1 MKRKMFFLVGVMV
14 ALVVALPV
22 PQPSRAQGGYEQL
35 VRRALSELD
44 TNCANLEPNSAC
56 YGFAEVSATFAD
68 TFPTAALTAPG
79 DRAELTGLLTLR
91 TSAINLG
98 AGTWGVAAL
107 NVQANVPAAL
117 TGESAVYLLVGDV
130 EVTNEV
136 DPADALV
143 PLTVVPVTLTGV
155 TNVLRTPGA
164 GAQVL
169 GSLPADTELQADGIS
184 PDGVWLRV
192 MYNRQVAWILR
203 ASVNADAPVDELP
216 VITRSSLTPMQAFSF
231 RTGGGASPSLVV
243 PPHVLVVQSP
253 RGVPVDIIANE
264 VPIRVEGVI
273 FLRTLPDGRVQ
284 LIASDG
290 EARAYPDAPNQV
302 RVLTGTSVI
311 LGGGTWTEWRVLEQ
325 TEWDTYGSLELIT
338 NIWAYQLVLPN
349 VIKPSGIGVPPV
361 IIEIPGEPI
370 IIPLPPRPPVFP
382 VVPVTFG
389 EPGTELERL
398 AWEPISIGCGVCR
411 PQDIFYHSDSDGDW
425 DIYRLAETGL
435 NSQANN
441 LTRGNGSQD
450 VQPSY
455 SADGEWVAF
464 ATSRD
469 ILGGW
474 EVYLARPDG
483 SQQVRLTYNTAND
496 INPVWGPAN
505 LIAWESNR
513 DGNWELYL
521 ADVST
526 DGLPVRLTDD
536 PANDINPYWFPDG
549 GCGQPEGARLV
560 FQSDRD
566 GDWDIYLLDVVSG
579 ELTQL
584 TDNDTEDAV
593 PVLSRDGSTLA
604 WLQLNEFGV
613 YDLWLMDMATRQT
626 RRLVDLGTDVAGHVF
641 SPDGAL
647 IAFFANVDG
656 DADVFTVE
664 VATGQVTP
672 LTANTFE
679 DRAPGFTCD
688 GTAVV
693 FHSDAA
699 ADEAT
704 PGQRDLFSVRLGR
717 PVGPAVRLTQDAQ
730 ADDLYPIADPHEEI
744 NSKEG
749 RMPPHP

>member
-1 MKRKMFFLVGVMV
+1 MKLKKMFLWGIMIALIV
-14 ALVVALPV
+14 AIPA
-22 PQPSRAQGGYEQL
+22 PQPGRAQGGYEQL

-44 TNCANLEPNSAC
+44 TNCANLDPNSVC
-56 YGFAEVSATFAD
+56 YGFAEVSATFSDA
-68 TFPTAALTAPG
+68 FPTAALAAPG
-79 DRAELTGLLTLR
+79 DRAELTGLLSLR

-98 AGTWGVAAL
+98 AGTWGVAVM

-117 TGESAVYLLVGDV
+117 ASESAVFLLVGDV

-136 DPADALV
+136 DPADALL
-143 PLTVVPVTLTGV
+143 PLNIVPVRLTAM
-155 TNVLRTPGA
+155 TNVFRTPGA
-164 GAQVL
+164 GGQVL
-169 GSLPADTELQADGIS
+169 GRLAAGTELQADGIS
-184 PDGVWLRV
+184 PDGTWLRV
-192 MYNRQVAWILR
+192 MYNRQVAWIPR
-203 ASVNADAPVDELP
+203 ANTNTDAPLEGLP
-216 VITRSSLTPMQAFSF
+216 VITRESLTPMQAFTF
-231 RTGGGASPSLVV
+231 RTGGSVPPSLVV

-264 VPIRVEGVI
+264 VPIRVDGVV
-273 FLRTLPDGRVQ
+273 FLRTLPDGRFQ

-302 RVLTGTSVI
+302 RVLAGTSVI
-311 LGGGTWTEWRVLEQ
+311 LGGGTWTEWGVLSQ
-325 TEWDTYGSLELIT
+325 GEWDSYGSLELIT
-338 NIWAYQLVLPN
+338 NVWTYQLVLPN
-349 VIKPSGIGVPPV
+349 VIKPSGVGQPPE
-361 IIEIPGEPI
+361 IIEIPGGI
-370 IIPLPPRPPVFP
+370 IIPIPPRPPVFP

-398 AWEPISIGCGVCR
+398 AWEPITIGCGVCR
-411 PQDIFYHSDSDGDW
+411 PQDAFYHSDSDGDW
-425 DIYRLAETGL
+425 DIYRLAENGL
-435 NSQANN
+435 NSLANN
-441 LTRGNGSQD
+441 ITRGNGSQD

-464 ATSRD
+464 TTNRD

-474 EVYLARPDG
+474 EIYLAKPDG

-496 INPVWGPAN
+496 VNPVWGPAH

-513 DGNWELYL
+513 NGNWELYM

-536 PANDINPYWFPDG
+536 PANDINPFWLPDG
-549 GCGQPEGARLV
+549 GCGQPEGGRLV

-566 GDWDIYLLDVVSG
+566 GDWEIFLLDVISG

-584 TDNDTEDAV
+584 TDNDTEDIV
-593 PVLSRDGSTLA
+593 PALSRDGSTLA
-604 WLQLNEFGV
+604 WLQLNDFGV
-613 YDLWLMDMATRQT
+613 YDLWVMDMVTQEA
-626 RRLVDLGTDVAGHVF
+626 RRLVDLGTDVAGHTF
-641 SPDGAL
+641 APDGASL
-647 IAFFANVDG
+647 AFFANADG
-656 DADVFTVE
+656 DADVFLTD
-664 VATGQVTP
+664 VATGQITP
-672 LTANTFE
+672 LTTNSFE
-679 DRAPGFTCD
+679 DRAPSFTCD

-699 ADEAT
+699 ADEAN
-704 PGQRDLFSVRLGR
+704 PGQRDLFSVRLST
-717 PVGPAVRLTQDAQ
+717 PIGPAVRLTQDAQ